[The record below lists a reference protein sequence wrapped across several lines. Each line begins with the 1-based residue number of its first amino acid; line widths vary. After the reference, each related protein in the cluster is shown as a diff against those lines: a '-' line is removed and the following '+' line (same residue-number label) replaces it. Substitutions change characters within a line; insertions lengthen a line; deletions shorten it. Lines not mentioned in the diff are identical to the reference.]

1 MPIEATT
8 SFPHTISL
16 LLLRKF
22 LLIRW
27 EKLWLHYCQ
36 TLRKKKKGNAISMG
50 FFLAKMTKAFS
61 STWDTF
67 LTMKA
72 LFPSQS
78 WWIHF
83 GAIWKTSRDAIL
95 GAYRCVSTNYTILQC
110 TRHASKKKLSR
121 CINGDRRLLYFL
133 LIFEGK
139 CINTSNFIT
148 SVYCTY
154 PIRHYSSFILPL
166 LNTLYDGSSI
176 MPTVFENQ
184 PKCRM

>member
-36 TLRKKKKGNAISMG
+36 TLRKKKGNAISMG
-50 FFLAKMTKAFS
+50 LFS
-61 STWDTF
+61 RKNDKSIQFYLRHTF

-110 TRHASKKKLSR
+110 TRVASKKVEQVHKRGQKTTLFFAYIWS
-121 CINGDRRLLYFL
+121 
-133 LIFEGK
+133 K

>member
-1 MPIEATT
+1 MGKTLTT
-8 SFPHTISL
+8 L
-16 LLLRKF
+16 LSDSQKKERKCNFNGAFFAKKWQKHSVLLETHI
-22 LLIRW
+22 LDH
-27 EKLWLHYCQ
+27 EG
-36 TLRKKKKGNAISMG
+36 T
-50 FFLAKMTKAFS
+50 
-61 STWDTF
+61 
-67 LTMKA
+67 
-72 LFPSQS
+72 FPSQS

-110 TRHASKKKLSR
+110 TRHASKKVEQVHKRGQKTTLFFAYIWS
-121 CINGDRRLLYFL
+121 
-133 LIFEGK
+133 K

-176 MPTVFENQ
+176 MHSVWKSAQMSRVSF
-184 PKCRM
+184 

>member
-110 TRHASKKKLSR
+110 TRHASKKVEQVHKR
-121 CINGDRRLLYFL
+121 GQ
-133 LIFEGK
+133 K
-139 CINTSNFIT
+139 T
-148 SVYCTY
+148 
-154 PIRHYSSFILPL
+154 
-166 LNTLYDGSSI
+166 TLFFAYI
-176 MPTVFENQ
+176 WREMHQ
-184 PKCRM
+184 YK